1 MKTRV
6 FRSAQKRRGNNLERL
21 NKLGTDISTDN
32 EEILKLISNIGHVEL
47 SRAEV
52 WKEIM
57 NSSLSLLADICK
69 SKGVYYD
76 VPMFRSMKVSECE
89 LPIRATIDRWTFSK
103 HPMYGENGR
112 TVTMWLENLLSE
124 CIKFHIEERG
134 LSRYDFH
141 HEIDALIENFRK

>member
-6 FRSAQKRRGNNLERL
+6 FRSAQKRRDNNLERL
-21 NKLGTDISTDN
+21 NTRGTDIPTDN

-76 VPMFRSMKVSECE
+76 VPMFRSIKVSECE
-89 LPIRATIDRWTFSK
+89 LPVMSTVDRWTFSK
-103 HPMYGENGR
+103 HPMYGEDGR
-112 TVTMWLENLLSE
+112 TLTQWLANLLDE
-124 CIKFHIEERG
+124 CLDFHIREKG
-134 LSRYDFH
+134 LSKYDFR
-141 HEIDALIENFRK
+141 HEIDALFENFRK